1 MLLEFN
7 NRGKLHILL
16 LKIKNKARLCF
27 KKWVRLKKLYLK
39 YVYSRASSSREGENV
54 FLVKS
59 VPKSTPPLLIFGNF
73 NIPLP
78 PIPPTIRHARVSTN

>member
-39 YVYSRASSSREGENV
+39 YVYSRASSSRKGKTFSWLKV
-54 FLVKS
+54 W
-59 VPKSTPPLLIFGNF
+59 PKAHL
-73 NIPLP
+73 
-78 PIPPTIRHARVSTN
+78 RY